1 MHSSHD
7 FMVDSDEGIE
17 KMKQFDYIIVGS
29 GLFGSV
35 FAHEARLRGKKCL
48 VLERRDHIGGNVYTY
63 ERDGI
68 NIHRYGA
75 HIFHT
80 SDKEVW
86 DYINRFAEFNNY
98 INSPIANYKGE
109 IYNMPFNMNT
119 FSKMWGIRTPDEAKA
134 IIEEQ
139 RKEVTGPIDNL
150 EKQAI
155 SLVGRDIFEKL
166 VKGYTEKQWGRDC
179 SQLPPEIIRRLPVRY
194 TYDNNYFNDRYQG
207 IPIGG
212 YTKIIEKLLEGTEV
226 LLDVDFNKARGKY
239 RAMADRIVYTGALD
253 EYFDHCLGSLQ
264 YRSVRFEDERYDTD
278 NYQGVAVVNYTDR
291 ETPYTRVIE
300 HRHFE
305 KTESPVT
312 WVSREYS
319 VDYKETGEPYYPIN
333 DKVNMEL
340 YAKYRKMAD
349 SDDKLVLGGRLAQ
362 YAYFDMDKTIRAA
375 LELVDKEI
383 GCHE

>member
-1 MHSSHD
+1 M
-7 FMVDSDEGIE
+7 I
-17 KMKQFDYIIVGS
+17 FDYLIVGS

-35 FAHEARLRGKKCL
+35 FAHEARLLGKKCL

-63 ERDGI
+63 EKDGI

-80 SDKEVW
+80 SDKDVW
-86 DYINRFAEFNNY
+86 DYINQFAEFNNY

-119 FSKMWGIRTPDEAKA
+119 FAKMWGIRTPDEAKA

-139 RKEVTGPIDNL
+139 RKEITGPIDNL

-179 SQLPPEIIRRLPVRY
+179 SELPPEIIRRLPVRY

-212 YTKIIEKLLEGTEV
+212 YTKIIEKLLEATEV
-226 LLDVDFNKARGKY
+226 MLNVDFNKNRDKY
-239 RAMADRIVYTGALD
+239 RTMADKIVYTGALD

-264 YRSVRFEDERYDTD
+264 YRSVRFEDERYDTG

-312 WVSREYS
+312 WISREYS

-333 DKVNMEL
+333 DKVNMDL
-340 YAKYRKMAD
+340 YARYRKMAD
-349 SDDKLVLGGRLAQ
+349 SDDKLILGGRLAQ

-375 LELVDKEI
+375 LELVER
-383 GCHE
+383 ELVL

>member
-1 MHSSHD
+1 MYR
-7 FMVDSDEGIE
+7 FL
-17 KMKQFDYIIVGS
+17 IVGS

-35 FAHEARLRGKKCL
+35 FAHEARLHGKKCL
-48 VLERRDHIGGNVYTY
+48 VLERRGHIGGNVYTY
-63 ERDGI
+63 EKDGI

-119 FSKMWGIRTPDEAKA
+119 FSKMWGIRTPAEARA

-139 RKEVTGPIDNL
+139 RKEITGPIDNL

-226 LLDVDFNKARGKY
+226 LLNVDFNKERDKY
-239 RAMADRIVYTGALD
+239 RVMADRIVYTGALD

-305 KTESPVT
+305 KTESPVS

-333 DKVNMEL
+333 DKANMEL
-340 YAKYRKMAD
+340 YAKYRRMAD
-349 SDDKLVLGGRLAQ
+349 SDDKLILGGRLAQ

-375 LELVDKEI
+375 LELVEKEV
-383 GCHE
+383 GL

>member
-1 MHSSHD
+1 M
-7 FMVDSDEGIE
+7 I
-17 KMKQFDYIIVGS
+17 FDYLIVGS

-35 FAHEARLRGKKCL
+35 FAHEARLLGKKCL
-48 VLERRDHIGGNVYTY
+48 VLERRDYIGGNVYTY
-63 ERDGI
+63 EKDGI

-80 SDKEVW
+80 SDKDVW
-86 DYINRFAEFNNY
+86 DYINQFAEFNNY

-119 FSKMWGIRTPDEAKA
+119 FAKMWGIRTPDEAKA

-139 RKEVTGPIDNL
+139 RKEITGPIDNL

-179 SQLPPEIIRRLPVRY
+179 SELPPEIIRRLPVRY

-212 YTKIIEKLLEGTEV
+212 YTKIVEKLLEATEV
-226 LLDVDFNKARGKY
+226 MLNVDFNKNRDKY
-239 RAMADRIVYTGALD
+239 RTMADKIVYTGALD

-264 YRSVRFEDERYDTD
+264 YRSVRFEDERYDTG

-312 WVSREYS
+312 WISREYS

-333 DKVNMEL
+333 DKVNMDL
-340 YAKYRKMAD
+340 YARYRKMAD
-349 SDDKLVLGGRLAQ
+349 SDDKLILGGRLAQ

-375 LELVDKEI
+375 LELVER
-383 GCHE
+383 ELVL